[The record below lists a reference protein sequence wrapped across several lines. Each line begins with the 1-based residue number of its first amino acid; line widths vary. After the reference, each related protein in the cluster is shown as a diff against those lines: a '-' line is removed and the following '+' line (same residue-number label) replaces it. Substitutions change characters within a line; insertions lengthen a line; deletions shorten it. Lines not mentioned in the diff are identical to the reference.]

1 MVMNT
6 DYDRVY
12 SFDMDQYLIE
22 NYPTMNMPTRRTI
35 CHLAFDWNDSTFVE
49 ETIDEVVADYAKTQL
64 NIAKKEDEDE
74 EEE

>member
-1 MVMNT
+1 MNT

-35 CHLAFDWNDSTFVE
+35 CHLAFDWIDSTFIE
-49 ETIDEVVADYAKTQL
+49 ETIDEVVSDYAKQQL
-64 NIAKKEDEDE
+64 NLSKAE
-74 EEE
+74 EEEEEE